1 MIVHRSQL
9 YRPPSICYEFGNPR
23 STGQLMDA
31 FVYCWRCWWGSLS
44 DFVSPFWRNK
54 LINPR
59 RKPNKRCNEGS
70 IFNFFTKNS
79 LLSSSLWSAQFWLI
93 YEWTNFIRQINSSAS
108 CSMRISSYLSL
119 TPRLTS
125 WIYMV
130 MGAYRYFLKIYVSDL
145 CLIKMPHT
153 R

>member
-23 STGQLMDA
+23 STVQLMDA

-59 RKPNKRCNEGS
+59 RKPNKQCNEARDRSLISSPRILFCHHHFGQP
-70 IFNFFTKNS
+70 NFDWFMNEPTLLGRLTLLLLVQWESRPISHS
-79 LLSSSLWSAQFWLI
+79 L
-93 YEWTNFIRQINSSAS
+93 QINE
-108 CSMRISSYLSL
+108 LN
-119 TPRLTS
+119 
-125 WIYMV
+125 IY
-130 MGAYRYFLKIYVSDL
+130 GNGGLQIFLENICIRFMSNKDA
-145 CLIKMPHT
+145 PH
-153 R
+153 